1 EIGGELRRSSPIAR
15 ARSPRSVR
23 ARRRRGRPL
32 RCAARMSVQRKL
44 RRRAKAWR
52 GAKEEIQLHSVAEPG
67 GLWIHTHGLRGAPTY
82 LGEPAGSEA
91 PPLPGGLP
99 GRAGEARAAGARD
112 RGRRLRGPQL
122 VEAEPREPIA
132 DHYDHE

>member
-1 EIGGELRRSSPIAR
+1 
-15 ARSPRSVR
+15 
-23 ARRRRGRPL
+23 
-32 RCAARMSVQRKL
+32 
-44 RRRAKAWR
+44 
-52 GAKEEIQLHSVAEPG
+52 AEPG

-122 VEAEPREPIA
+122 VEAEPPEPIA
-132 DHYDHE
+132 DHYDHERRSVVSAPEDYCPREVCKAMKDAGGALRVS